1 MKYHVWLILAALW
14 LASCSGGRAPATPVA
29 QVVCT
34 PVARQADVVQ
44 TAIDAG
50 AVVVYERVGAAT
62 CVDEL
67 WTFYPDGRI
76 EGDNGH
82 TTVEKT
88 VTAEEISTLLTDID
102 ELGFFDLTSTKH
114 TACKECFAYHITV
127 NHGDQ
132 VKTVSA
138 VDGGTDTPG
147 AYWQVFAKIK
157 RLLPEFSEE

>member
-1 MKYHVWLILAALW
+1 MKYHVWFILAALW
-14 LASCSGGRAPATPVA
+14 LASCGGGRAPATPVT

-34 PVARQADVVQ
+34 PVVREADVAQ
-44 TAIDAG
+44 TAIEAG
-50 AVVVYERVGAAT
+50 AVVVYERIGEAT

-76 EGDNGH
+76 DGDNGH

-88 VTAEEISTLLTDID
+88 VTPEEISTLLSEID
-102 ELGFFDLTSTKH
+102 ELGFFDLSSTKH
-114 TACKECFAYHITV
+114 TACKECFTYQITV
-127 NHGDQ
+127 SHGDQ

-147 AYWQVFAKIK
+147 EYWQVFAKIK